1 MLKRIILFLGILF
14 YTLGAEAL
22 TTTDDKQWQSYF
34 GVEGGVGVFGVSG
47 SGVIFSGNSLFHTE
61 HNTLGLGYSAGVLG
75 GWQKYTSEKVGM
87 RNTLGFSFSYIPNI
101 SSIKKG
107 ETYRENCLF
116 NCKNAKEYDYNN
128 RKAQHYDAYY
138 ALDGLFDF
146 VKNGENRFGMSLGF
160 SLNLS
165 VGDSQGIGDSVGGVT
180 GFFGVRIGLYS
191 QFQNNIFDL
200 VLKTPLGGFCA
211 SDNINGNTLT
221 LGYKY
226 LF

>member
-1 MLKRIILFLGILF
+1 MKKIVLIL
-14 YTLGAEAL
+14 AL
-22 TTTDDKQWQSYF
+22 VFGSVWSEEDSQWRGFF

-47 SGVIFSGNSLFHTE
+47 NGFIFSGNSLFNTE
-61 HNTLGLGYSAGVLG
+61 HNTLGLGYSVGVLG

-165 VGDSQGIGDSVGGVT
+165 VGASQGVGDSVGGIT

-191 QFQNNIFDL
+191 QFQNNVFDL
-200 VLKTPLGGFCA
+200 VLKTPLGGFCG